1 VSRDAFLGRYH
12 DLADE
17 TEQTRAD
24 GR

>member
-1 VSRDAFLGRYH
+1 VSRDAFLRRLR
-12 DLADE
+12 DLTED